1 MKKEWEARE
10 DDMDKEWE
18 QAREAEWKALEVEW
32 LQWEA
37 AREAREAEWL
47 AKGLAKRVIKAAREK
62 VIQMAIIED
71 AIDRT
76 AAQRVEMEAHTER
89 LFAWSDR
96 EHAKLEAD
104 RAALEREREL
114 LTHEPRGS
122 YGYYEYPRE
131 PCCCCI
137 VLYNYD

>member
-1 MKKEWEARE
+1 MYGDEAGNTLLADSCAFEESRA
-10 DDMDKEWE
+10 DFFL
-18 QAREAEWKALEVEW
+18 ARK
-32 LQWEA
+32 
-37 AREAREAEWL
+37 
-47 AKGLAKRVIKAAREK
+47 
-62 VIQMAIIED
+62 
-71 AIDRT
+71 
-76 AAQRVEMEAHTER
+76 R